1 MTATAAARAAVDPRP
16 SRGTAGR
23 RAVQV
28 VLFLGGL
35 LALGLLAG
43 GRAEAQERSDPGRLT
58 ASVAETVTGVGQV
71 EKPRVDHAVKP
82 VAEPAVEPV
91 AASVVELDD
100 RAVRHQAAQHGSAQ
114 HGSAQHGSARH
125 GSAQHGSAEHRA
137 VQHRIVQPEPEPEPE
152 PEPARN
158 ATVASSAARSA
169 APATKPVTEPV
180 DTVAAADPV
189 ASAPAPAPAPA
200 LVRDARDAVVGGA
213 GDAVE
218 RITGEARP
226 LVAAVP
232 GLPPLL
238 SVLPELPA
246 PGGAPDAPGAPG
258 APSPSAPDT
267 GRGAGG
273 PSTPGDP
280 GAGAS
285 AERAAGGHGRSTG
298 AAGLVPVVADRSGT
312 PHAGHA
318 QLTAPTPTLPPTR
331 DRAPFAPCGDF
342 ARTAVADAQGPRGG
356 DLHATPVPGSPY
368 AALAGGAG
376 LPATAAPITDRSGEI
391 FEFPG

>member
-16 SRGTAGR
+16 ARGAAGR

-58 ASVAETVTGVGQV
+58 ASVAETVTGAGQV

-91 AASVVELDD
+91 AASVVEPDD
-100 RAVRHQAAQHGSAQ
+100 RAVRHQAAQYGSAE
-114 HGSAQHGSARH
+114 HRAAE
-125 GSAQHGSAEHRA
+125 HGSAEHRA
-137 VQHRIVQPEPEPEPE
+137 VQHRIVQPEPEPV
-152 PEPARN
+152 RN

-180 DTVAAADPV
+180 DTVAAAGPV
-189 ASAPAPAPAPA
+189 ASAPAPAPA

-238 SVLPELPA
+238 SVLPELPV

-273 PSTPGDP
+273 PSTPGDA

-368 AALAGGAG
+368 AVLAGGAG

-391 FEFPG
+391 LEFPG